1 MAYNT
6 QQINQLIQSRRS
18 IFPNQYSGE
27 KVSHEIVEQILENA
41 NYAPNHRRTEPWR
54 FMVFTGKALEKLGKV
69 QAELYKTAT
78 PPEKFKEEM
87 YQKLQTKPTLASH
100 VITIGMQRNPV
111 VPEIEEIE
119 AVACAVQNMYLTA
132 TAYGIGAYWGSG
144 GITYYQE
151 AKELFGLGEKDK
163 LLGFF
168 FLGIPKTTPPP
179 YKRQPIT
186 NKVIW
191 ADID

>member
-6 QQINQLIQSRRS
+6 QQQLIQSRRS

-78 PPEKFKEEM
+78 PPEKFKEKM

>member
-1 MAYNT
+1 MDYKT
-6 QQINQLIQSRRS
+6 QEINQLIQSRRS

-27 KVSHEIVEQILENA
+27 EVPHEIVEQILENA
-41 NYAPNHRRTEPWR
+41 NYAPTHRKTEPWR

-87 YQKLQTKPTLASH
+87 YQKLQIKPTLASH
-100 VITIGMQRNPV
+100 VIAIGMKRNPV

-119 AVACAVQNMYLTA
+119 SVACAVQNMHLTA

-144 GITYYQE
+144 GITYYEE
-151 AKELFGLGEKDK
+151 AKELFGLDEEDK

-179 YKRQPIT
+179 YERQPIAD
-186 NKVIW
+186 KVIW
-191 ADID
+191 ADED